1 MSIHKGDSLEALTV
15 ADSLVFSERG
25 KHLSDLEFGI
35 IMGVLAK
42 KSYTVIA
49 QEQDCTEGHVRDV
62 SHRLWKTL
70 SQALG
75 EGEVINKRNLKTT
88 LLRRGIFN
96 IKNSGTS
103 SVTIGVNDGYIF
115 GVNDGYIYCAKND
128 GYMYCTKSESEQASF
143 QEGQNSIIRKSVL
156 RMSQK
161 NFDIQTIAEVLE
173 IDIDQVRSIIKE
185 DTALTA
191 ITRYNNNI

>member
-1 MSIHKGDSLEALTV
+1 MSIHKDDLQEALTI
-15 ADSLVFSERG
+15 ADNLVFSERG

-35 IMGVLAK
+35 ITGVLVK
-42 KSYTVIA
+42 KSYAVIA

-88 LLRRGIFN
+88 LLRRGLYN
-96 IKNSGTS
+96 IKNSGTINS
-103 SVTIGVNDGYIF
+103 IIIGVNDGNIHYAK
-115 GVNDGYIYCAKND
+115 NDGYIYCAKND
-128 GYMYCTKSESEQASF
+128 GYIYRGKGESEQASF

-156 RMSQK
+156 RMSQM
-161 NFDIQTIAEVLE
+161 NFDLSTIAEVLE
-173 IDIDQVRSIIKE
+173 IDINQVRSIIKE
-185 DTALTA
+185 SL
-191 ITRYNNNI
+191 

>member
-1 MSIHKGDSLEALTV
+1 MSIHKNNLQEVLTL
-15 ADSLVFSERG
+15 ADALVFSERSR
-25 KHLSDLEFGI
+25 HLSDLEFGI
-35 IMGVLAK
+35 IMGVLVK

-88 LLRRGIFN
+88 LLRRGLFN
-96 IKNSGTS
+96 IKNSGTLS
-103 SVTIGVNDGYIF
+103 SVMIGI
-115 GVNDGYIYCAKND
+115 NDGYIYC
-128 GYMYCTKSESEQASF
+128 TKSELDQASF

-185 DTALTA
+185 D
-191 ITRYNNNI
+191 IQSQ